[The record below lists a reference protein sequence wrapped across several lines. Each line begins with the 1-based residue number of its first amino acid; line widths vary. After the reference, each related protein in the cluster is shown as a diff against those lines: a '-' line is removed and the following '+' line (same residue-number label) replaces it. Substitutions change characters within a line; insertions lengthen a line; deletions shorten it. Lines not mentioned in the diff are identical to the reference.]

1 MKNSLPERAFER
13 LLLALERELLA
24 AGDDEIADVAGEL
37 GLKPD
42 MKGSVA
48 LFGVTFAVD
57 FTKLKQGLQAR
68 KAGKR
73 SVPATKRP
81 RKDEPPAT

>member
-1 MKNSLPERAFER
+1 MKNSFPEQRFER
-13 LLLALERELLA
+13 LLLSLEHELLA
-24 AGDDEIADVAGEL
+24 TSDAEIADVAAEL

-57 FTKLKQGLQAR
+57 VTKLREKLQAR
-68 KAGKR
+68 AAADRPALPPKR
-73 SVPATKRP
+73 RP
-81 RKDEPPAT
+81 KDEPPT